1 MRAFAC
7 TAALLALTA
16 CAAPPPVV
24 PPSAPEIVE
33 HPPLTES
40 LGDDCAV
47 IAAVARDHYRF
58 NTTDNVPPPL
68 WLDGEGSGWAPRCDW
83 SRHGLSF
90 PATYEPD
97 RPHQPGDRVRWV
109 SFKQPRYD
117 GDGALIETGILHGPL
132 AGMGYECRVYSGF
145 NGWTV
150 GECRNTWIS

>member
-1 MRAFAC
+1 MRAFVSL
-7 TAALLALTA
+7 AAIAA
-16 CAAPPPVV
+16 VSGCAAPPPAG
-24 PPSAPEIVE
+24 PPSTPEIVE

-58 NTTDNVPPPL
+58 NTTDNRPPPL
-68 WLDGEGSGWAPRCDW
+68 WLDGEGTDWAPDCDW

-90 PATYEPD
+90 PTTFDPDD
-97 RPHQPGDRVRWV
+97 RPAPQRVQWV
-109 SFKQPRYD
+109 SFKRPRYD
-117 GDGALIETGILHGPL
+117 GSGAVIETGILHGPL

-145 NGWTV
+145 NGWTA

>member
-1 MRAFAC
+1 MRAFVSL
-7 TAALLALTA
+7 AAIVAVSA
-16 CAAPPPVV
+16 CAAPPPAE
-24 PPSAPEIVE
+24 PPSTPEIVE

-58 NTTDNVPPPL
+58 NTTDNRPPPL
-68 WLDGEGSGWAPRCDW
+68 WLDGEGTDWAPDCDW

-90 PATYEPD
+90 PTTFDPDD
-97 RPHQPGDRVRWV
+97 RPAPQRVQWV
-109 SFKQPRYD
+109 SFKRPRYD
-117 GDGALIETGILHGPL
+117 GSGALIETGILHGPL

-145 NGWTV
+145 NGWTA